1 MLRSQLSDVFSVLYD
16 TTLALI
22 PENIVLLLY
31 FISKSPA
38 LAANKVLRLY
48 SLSNTPSNPGL
59 TFPVSYIFPL
69 ILILLFH
76 VSEGRLVTDIYKIL
90 DNENLSGKDA
100 LFNKNILSFWA
111 FFHQENLDNINN
123 LDPEN
128 EPVISP
134 INVFRK

>member
-1 MLRSQLSDVFSVLYD
+1 
-16 TTLALI
+16 
-22 PENIVLLLY
+22 
-31 FISKSPA
+31 
-38 LAANKVLRLY
+38 
-48 SLSNTPSNPGL
+48 L
-59 TFPVSYIFPL
+59 TFELYEDNKIKIQCGLPDTSKLDEEMMVEYSENYAS
-69 ILILLFH
+69 LLFH